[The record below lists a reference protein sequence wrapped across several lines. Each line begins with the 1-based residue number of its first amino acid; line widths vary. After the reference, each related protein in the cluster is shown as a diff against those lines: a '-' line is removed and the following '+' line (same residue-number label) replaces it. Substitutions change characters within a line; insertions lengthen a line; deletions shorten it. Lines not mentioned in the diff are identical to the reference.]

1 MAFFLRR
8 PSASES
14 YALRLFLALVAV
26 SIMSCSE
33 SGPSVEEQLQ
43 IARQDYEA
51 FDFLAARDGFEEALN
66 QDPDNAGAAYGH
78 ARVLMELNQYE
89 DAIAAFELALSLAPN
104 NPRVYEGY
112 LYTLVWGGK
121 LRNRRDW
128 LDRTIEFGQETIR
141 SFPDRVEPYE
151 SVEDAVGE
159 LNQSE
164 RWLRILDELAMTSE
178 GASAYRI
185 SQSQVF
191 RIHHIGTRLRA
202 ARSLGD
208 TNAVATI
215 EGELRHE
222 LEVAGAAED
231 GVADSDTETQLGRQY
246 FLAFGHKMLGDDDEQ
261 RKWLFRLDETSEGRE
276 MNGQMIY
283 VDVHYTDHWASRDS
297 SFEQQLEIIE
307 RWKQRFLPTWETG
320 DKSAFRFALSL
331 EQSILENEAS
341 RQNEE
346 SGQVDEGLLD
356 RVVSVGQDLV
366 RLDTWDGARAYRRI
380 IQFLIDLNVRH
391 EVALAAAN
399 EAIAGLEE
407 NRAGLIY
414 PGVSLDGVN
423 RARENWITSMQRL
436 RGLVLIELDRHAEA
450 EEILRQ
456 VAANAPRSDLLAA
469 LGELLA
475 EQGSNEEAYEI
486 LVAALGHN
494 AQDERLRSNADRIRE
509 IVEEIA
515 LALNRDEG
523 RLDAEIDSVRIEVA
537 DAARQRLIDN
547 RLDEVAPDFNLTD
560 TEGNQW
566 RLSELQGKVV
576 VLNYWATWCG
586 PCRQEFPHYSSMVD
600 SYASAD
606 DVVFLAITTDNDHS
620 LTREF
625 LTENNYRFTV
635 LFDEGSATDFKVNG
649 IPAHFI
655 LGPEGRI
662 QYATSGFPGAERY
675 NEEMRLR
682 IDALR
687 GGDVVPVQLD

>member
-8 PSASES
+8 SSASES

-66 QDPDNAGAAYGH
+66 QDPDNAEAAYGH

-89 DAIAAFELALSLAPN
+89 DAIAAFELALWLAPD
-104 NPRVYEGY
+104 NPHVYEGY
-112 LYTLVWGGK
+112 LHTLVWGGK
-121 LRNRRDW
+121 LRGRRDW

-141 SFPDRVEPYE
+141 SFPDQVGPYE
-151 SVEDAVGE
+151 SVEAAVGE

-164 RWLRILDELAMTSE
+164 RWLRILDELAMRSE

-191 RIHHIGTRLRA
+191 RIHHIGTRLLA
-202 ARSLGD
+202 ARSSGD

-215 EGELRHE
+215 EDELRHE
-222 LEVAGAAED
+222 LEIAGAAED
-231 GVADSDTETQLGRQY
+231 GVAEADMEIQLGRQY
-246 FLAFGHKMLGDDDEQ
+246 FLAFGYELLGDDDEQ
-261 RKWLFRLDETSEGRE
+261 RKWLNRLDETPEGRE
-276 MNGQMIY
+276 MNGQMIHF
-283 VDVHYTDHWASRDS
+283 DVYYMDHFVSRDS
-297 SFEQQLEIIE
+297 SFEQRLEIIE
-307 RWKQRFLPTWETG
+307 RWKRRFLPTWETG
-320 DKSAFRFALSL
+320 DASAFRVALSQ
-331 EQSILENEAS
+331 EQSLLEGEAA

-346 SGQVDEGLLD
+346 SRQVDEELLD
-356 RVVSVGQDLV
+356 RLVGNGHDLV
-366 RLDTWDGARAYRRI
+366 RLETWGGARAYRRI
-380 IQFLIDLNVRH
+380 IQLLIDFDVRH
-391 EVALAAAN
+391 EVALAFAD
-399 EAIAGLEE
+399 EAISALKE

-414 PGVSLDGVN
+414 PGVSLDGIN
-423 RARENWITSMQRL
+423 RARENWIASMQRL
-436 RGLVLIELDRHAEA
+436 RGLVLVELDRHAEA
-450 EEILRQ
+450 EEIFRQ
-456 VAANAPRSDLLAA
+456 LAANAPRSDRLAA

-494 AQDERLRSNADRIRE
+494 AQDERLRNNADRIRE
-509 IVEEIA
+509 LVEEIS

-523 RLDAEIDSVRIEVA
+523 RLDAEIDSVRIEVT

-547 RLDEVAPDFNLTD
+547 RLDQVAPDFNLTD

-620 LTREF
+620 LTRDF

-635 LFDEGSATDFKVNG
+635 LFDEGSTTDFNVNG

-655 LGPEGRI
+655 LGPGGRI

>member
-1 MAFFLRR
+1 MAIFLQR

-14 YALRLFLALVAV
+14 YALRLLLALVAI

-51 FDFLAARDGFEEALN
+51 FDFLAARDGFGEALN
-66 QDPDNAGAAYGH
+66 QDSDNAEAAYGH

-89 DAIAAFELALSLAPN
+89 DAITAFELALSLAPN
-104 NPRVYEGY
+104 NPHVHEGY
-112 LYTLVWGGK
+112 LNTLVWGGK
-121 LRNRRDW
+121 LRGRRDW
-128 LDRTIEFGQETIR
+128 LDRTIELGQETIR

-164 RWLRILDELAMTSE
+164 RWLRILDALVMRSE

-185 SQSQVF
+185 NHSQVF
-191 RIHHIGTRLRA
+191 RIHHIRARLLA
-202 ARSLGD
+202 ARSSGD
-208 TNAVATI
+208 ANAVATI

-231 GVADSDTETQLGRQY
+231 GVAEADMETKLGRQY
-246 FLAFGHKMLGDDDEQ
+246 FLAFGYELLDDADEQ
-261 RKWLFRLDETSEGRE
+261 RKWLNRLDETPEGRE
-276 MNGQMIY
+276 MNGAMIHF
-283 VDVHYTDHWASRDS
+283 DVYYMDHFVSRDS
-297 SFEQQLEIIE
+297 SFEQRLEIIE

-320 DKSAFRFALSL
+320 DVSAFRVALSE
-331 EQSILENEAS
+331 EQSILEDEAI

-346 SGQVDEGLLD
+346 SGQVDEDLLD
-356 RVVSVGQDLV
+356 RLVSNGHDLV
-366 RLDTWDGARAYRRI
+366 RLETWSGASAYRWTTEL
-380 IQFLIDLNVRH
+380 LIDLNVRY
-391 EVALAAAN
+391 EVALAFAD
-399 EAIAGLEE
+399 EAIAGLKE

-414 PGVSLDGVN
+414 PGVSLDEIN
-423 RARENWITSMQRL
+423 RTRENWIASMERL
-436 RGLVLIELDRHAEA
+436 RGLVLVGLDRHAEA
-450 EEILRQ
+450 EEIFRQ
-456 VAANAPRSDLLAA
+456 LVANAPRSDRLAA

-486 LVAALGHN
+486 LVAALGHD
-494 AQDERLRSNADRIRE
+494 AQDERLRNSADRIRQL
-509 IVEEIA
+509 VEEIA
-515 LALNRDEG
+515 LALNHDEV
-523 RLDAEIDSVRIEVA
+523 RLDAEIDSIRIEVA
-537 DAARQRLIDN
+537 DAARQHLTED
-547 RLDEVAPDFNLTD
+547 RLDRVAPDFNLTD

-566 RLSELQGKVV
+566 RLSELRGKVV

-600 SYASAD
+600 SYASTD
-606 DVVFLAITTDNDHS
+606 DVVFLAITTDDDHG

-625 LTENNYRFTV
+625 LRENDYRFTV
-635 LFDEGSATDFKVNG
+635 LFDEGSATDFHVNG

-662 QYATSGFPGAERY
+662 QYATSGFPGAEKY

-687 GGDVVPVQLD
+687 TGDIAPVQLD

>member
-8 PSASES
+8 SSASES

-66 QDPDNAGAAYGH
+66 QDPDNAEAAYGH

-141 SFPDRVEPYE
+141 SFPDQVEPYE
-151 SVEDAVGE
+151 SVEAAVGE

-164 RWLRILDELAMTSE
+164 RWLRILDELAMRSE

-208 TNAVATI
+208 TNAIATI

-231 GVADSDTETQLGRQY
+231 GVADNDTETQLGRQY

-261 RKWLFRLDETSEGRE
+261 RKWLFHLDETPEGRE
-276 MNGQMIY
+276 MNGQMIH

-307 RWKQRFLPTWETG
+307 RWKRRFLPTWETG

-331 EQSILENEAS
+331 EQSILEDEAS
-341 RQNEE
+341 RQNQE

-423 RARENWITSMQRL
+423 RARENWIASMQRL

-486 LVAALGHN
+486 LVAALGHD
-494 AQDERLRSNADRIRE
+494 AQDERLRNNADRIRE
-509 IVEEIA
+509 LVEEIA

-523 RLDAEIDSVRIEVA
+523 RLDAEIDSARIEVT

-547 RLDEVAPDFNLTD
+547 RLDQVAPDFNLTD

-620 LTREF
+620 LTRDF

-635 LFDEGSATDFKVNG
+635 LFDEGSTTDFNVNG

-655 LGPEGRI
+655 LGPGGRI

>member
-1 MAFFLRR
+1 MTFLQC

-14 YALRLFLALVAV
+14 RALKLFLVLVTV

-43 IARQDYEA
+43 IARQDYKT
-51 FDFLAARDGFEEALN
+51 FNFLAARDGFEEALN
-66 QDPDNAGAAYGH
+66 QDPDNAEAAYGH

-104 NPRVYEGY
+104 DPRVHEDY
-112 LYTLVWGGK
+112 LNTLVWGGK
-121 LRNRRDW
+121 LRGRRDW
-128 LDRTIEFGQETIR
+128 LDRTIELGQETIR
-141 SFPDRVEPYE
+141 SFPDQVEPYE

-164 RWLRILDELAMTSE
+164 RWLRILDELATRSE
-178 GASAYRI
+178 GVSAYRI

-191 RIHHIGTRLRA
+191 RIHHIGTRLLA
-202 ARSLGD
+202 ARSSGD
-208 TNAVATI
+208 ANAVETI
-215 EGELRHE
+215 EDELRRE
-222 LEVAGAAED
+222 LEGAAAAED
-231 GVADSDTETQLGRQY
+231 GVVEAGMETRLGRQY
-246 FLAFGHKMLGDDDEQ
+246 YLAFGHELLGNDDEQ
-261 RKWLFRLDETSEGRE
+261 RKWLNRLDETLEGRE
-276 MNGQMIY
+276 MNGQMIHF
-283 VDVHYTDHWASRDS
+283 DVYYMDHFASRDS
-297 SFEQQLEIIE
+297 SNEQRLELIE

-320 DKSAFRFALSL
+320 DVSAFRVALSE
-331 EQSILENEAS
+331 EQSILEDEAT
-341 RQNEE
+341 RQNKE
-346 SGQVDEGLLD
+346 SGQVDEDLLD
-356 RVVSVGQDLV
+356 RLVGNGHDLV
-366 RLDTWDGARAYRRI
+366 RLETWGGAGAYRQI
-380 IQFLIDLNVRH
+380 IQLLIDIDMRL
-391 EVALAAAN
+391 EVALAFAD

-407 NRAGLIY
+407 NHAGLIY
-414 PGVSLDGVN
+414 PGVSLDGID
-423 RARENWITSMQRL
+423 RARENWIASMQRL
-436 RGLVLIELDRHAEA
+436 RGLVLVGLDRHAEA
-450 EEILRQ
+450 EEIFRQ
-456 VAANAPRSDLLAA
+456 LVANAPRSDRLAA

-486 LVAALGHN
+486 LVAALGHD
-494 AQDERLRSNADRIRE
+494 AQDERLRNNADRIRQLA
-509 IVEEIA
+509 EEVA
-515 LALNRDEG
+515 LALNRNEE

-537 DAARQRLIDN
+537 DAARQHLVDD
-547 RLDEVAPDFNLTD
+547 RLDRVAPDFNLTD

-566 RLSELQGKVV
+566 SLSELQGKVV

-635 LFDEGSATDFKVNG
+635 LFDEGSATDFNVNG

-687 GGDVVPVQLD
+687 AGGATPVLPD

>member
-1 MAFFLRR
+1 MTFLQC

-14 YALRLFLALVAV
+14 RALKLFLALVTV

-43 IARQDYEA
+43 IARQDYEN
-51 FDFLAARDGFEEALN
+51 FDFLAARNGFEEAFV
-66 QDPDNAGAAYGH
+66 QDPDNAEAAYGH

-89 DAIAAFELALSLAPN
+89 DAIAAYEVALSLAPD

-121 LRNRRDW
+121 LRGRRDW
-128 LDRTIEFGQETIR
+128 LDRTIELGQETIR
-141 SFPDRVEPYE
+141 SFPDRVEAYE
-151 SVEDAVGE
+151 SVEDAVDE
-159 LNQSE
+159 LSQSE
-164 RWLRILDELAMTSE
+164 RWLRILDELATRSE

-185 SQSQVF
+185 SRSQVF

-202 ARSLGD
+202 ARSSGD
-208 TNAVATI
+208 ANAVETI
-215 EGELRHE
+215 EDELRHE
-222 LEVAGAAED
+222 LEVAAAAED
-231 GVADSDTETQLGRQY
+231 AVVEADMETQLGRQY
-246 FLAFGHKMLGDDDEQ
+246 FLAFGYKLLGNDDEQ
-261 RKWLFRLDETSEGRE
+261 RKWLFRLDETPEGRE

-331 EQSILENEAS
+331 EQSILEDEAS

-356 RVVSVGQDLV
+356 RVVSVGHDLV

-380 IQFLIDLNVRH
+380 IQFLIDFNVRH

-423 RARENWITSMQRL
+423 RARENWIANMQRL
-436 RGLVLIELDRHAEA
+436 RGLVLVKLDRRAEA
-450 EEILRQ
+450 VEIFRQ
-456 VAANAPRSDLLAA
+456 LAANAPRSDLLAA

-494 AQDERLRSNADRIRE
+494 AQDERLRNNADRIRE
-509 IVEEIA
+509 LVEEIA

-537 DAARQRLIDN
+537 DAARRRLIDN

-566 RLSELQGKVV
+566 SLSELQGKVV

-635 LFDEGSATDFKVNG
+635 LFDEGSATDFNVNG

-687 GGDVVPVQLD
+687 AGGATPVQPD

>member
-1 MAFFLRR
+1 MTFLQR

-14 YALRLFLALVAV
+14 RALKLFLALVTV

-66 QDPDNAGAAYGH
+66 QDPDNAEAAYGH

-89 DAIAAFELALSLAPN
+89 DAIAAFELAFSLASN
-104 NPRVYEGY
+104 NPQVHEGY
-112 LYTLVWGGK
+112 LHTLVWGGR
-121 LRNRRDW
+121 LRGRRDW
-128 LDRTIEFGQETIR
+128 LDRTIELGQETIR

-164 RWLRILDELAMTSE
+164 RWLRILDELATRSE
-178 GASAYRI
+178 GVSAYRI

-191 RIHHIGTRLRA
+191 RIHHIGTRLLA
-202 ARSLGD
+202 ARSSGD
-208 TNAVATI
+208 ANAVETI
-215 EGELRHE
+215 EDELRRE
-222 LEVAGAAED
+222 LEGAAAAED
-231 GVADSDTETQLGRQY
+231 GVVEAGTETRLGRQY
-246 FLAFGHKMLGDDDEQ
+246 YLAFGHELLGNDDEQ
-261 RKWLFRLDETSEGRE
+261 RKWLNRLDETLEGRE
-276 MNGQMIY
+276 MNGQMIHF
-283 VDVHYTDHWASRDS
+283 DVYYMDHFASRDS
-297 SFEQQLEIIE
+297 SNEQRLELIE
-307 RWKQRFLPTWETG
+307 RWKQRFLPTWEAG
-320 DKSAFRFALSL
+320 DVSAFRVALSE
-331 EQSILENEAS
+331 EQSILEDEAI
-341 RQNEE
+341 RQNKE
-346 SGQVDEGLLD
+346 SGQVDEDLLD
-356 RVVSVGQDLV
+356 RLVGNGHDLV
-366 RLDTWDGARAYRRI
+366 RLETWGGAGAYRQI
-380 IQFLIDLNVRH
+380 IQLLIDIDMRL
-391 EVALAAAN
+391 EVALAFAD

-407 NRAGLIY
+407 NHAGLIY
-414 PGVSLDGVN
+414 PGVSLDGID
-423 RARENWITSMQRL
+423 RARENWIASMQRL
-436 RGLVLIELDRHAEA
+436 RGLVLVGLDRHAEA
-450 EEILRQ
+450 EEIFRQ
-456 VAANAPRSDLLAA
+456 LVANAPRSDRLAA

-486 LVAALGHN
+486 LVAALGHD
-494 AQDERLRSNADRIRE
+494 AQDERLRNNADRIRQLA
-509 IVEEIA
+509 EEVA
-515 LALNRDEG
+515 LALNRNEE

-537 DAARQRLIDN
+537 DAARQHLIDD
-547 RLDEVAPDFNLTD
+547 RLDRVAPDFSLTD

-566 RLSELQGKVV
+566 SLSELQGKVV

-606 DVVFLAITTDNDHS
+606 DVVFLAVTTDNDHS

-635 LFDEGSATDFKVNG
+635 LFDEGSATDFNVNG

-687 GGDVVPVQLD
+687 AGGATPVQLD

>member
-1 MAFFLRR
+1 MTFLQR

-14 YALRLFLALVAV
+14 YVLRLLLALVAV
-26 SIMSCSE
+26 AIMSCSE

-51 FDFLAARDGFEEALN
+51 FDLLVARDGFEEALN
-66 QDPDNAGAAYGH
+66 QDSDNAEAAYGH

-104 NPRVYEGY
+104 NPLVYEDY
-112 LYTLVWGGK
+112 LNTLVWGGK
-121 LRNRRDW
+121 LRGRRDW
-128 LDRTIEFGQETIR
+128 LDRTIELGQETIR

-164 RWLRILDELAMTSE
+164 RWLRILDELAMRPE

-202 ARSLGD
+202 ARSSGD

-222 LEVAGAAED
+222 LEVAVAAED
-231 GVADSDTETQLGRQY
+231 GVADNDTETQLGRQY
-246 FLAFGHKMLGDDDEQ
+246 FLAFGHELLGNDDEQ
-261 RKWLFRLDETSEGRE
+261 RKWLNRLDETPEGRE
-276 MNGQMIY
+276 MNGQMIHF
-283 VDVHYTDHWASRDS
+283 DVYYMDHFASRDS
-297 SFEQQLEIIE
+297 SSEQRLEIIE

-320 DKSAFRFALSL
+320 DASAFRVALSE
-331 EQSILENEAS
+331 EQSILEDKAI
-341 RQNEE
+341 RQNEK
-346 SGQVDEGLLD
+346 SGQVEEDLLD
-356 RVVSVGQDLV
+356 RITSNAHDLV
-366 RLDTWDGARAYRRI
+366 RLETWRGVSVYRNFT
-380 IQFLIDLNVRH
+380 QLLIDFDVRH
-391 EVALAAAN
+391 ELALEFAD
-399 EAIAGLEE
+399 EAITGLKE

-414 PGVSLDGVN
+414 PGVSLDEIN
-423 RARENWITSMQRL
+423 RIRENWIASMQRL
-436 RGLVLIELDRHAEA
+436 RGLVLVGLDRHAEA
-450 EEILRQ
+450 EEVFRQ
-456 VAANAPRSDLLAA
+456 LATNSPRSDRLAA

-486 LVAALGHN
+486 LVAALGHD
-494 AQDERLRSNADRIRE
+494 AQDERLRGNADRIRQLAD
-509 IVEEIA
+509 EIA
-515 LALNRDEG
+515 LALNRDEES
-523 RLDAEIDSVRIEVA
+523 LDAEIDNIRIEVA
-537 DAARQRLIDN
+537 DAARQRLIDD
-547 RLDEVAPDFNLTD
+547 RLDRVAPDFSLTD
-560 TEGNQW
+560 TEGSRW

-635 LFDEGSATDFKVNG
+635 LFDEGSATDFNVNG

-687 GGDVVPVQLD
+687 AGGATPVQFD

>member
-1 MAFFLRR
+1 M
-8 PSASES
+8 
-14 YALRLFLALVAV
+14 AV
-26 SIMSCSE
+26 SITSCSE

-51 FDFLAARDGFEEALN
+51 FDFLAARDGFEEALI
-66 QDPDNAGAAYGH
+66 QDPDNAEAAYGH

-104 NPRVYEGY
+104 NPKVYEGY

-121 LRNRRDW
+121 LRGRRDW
-128 LDRTIEFGQETIR
+128 LDRTIELGQETIR

-164 RWLRILDELAMTSE
+164 RWLRILDALAMRSE
-178 GASAYRI
+178 GAAAYRI

-191 RIHHIGTRLRA
+191 RIHHIGTRLLA
-202 ARSLGD
+202 ARSSGD
-208 TNAVATI
+208 ANAVAMI
-215 EGELRHE
+215 EDELRHE
-222 LEVAGAAED
+222 LEVAGTAED
-231 GVADSDTETQLGRQY
+231 GVADAGMETQLGRQY
-246 FLAFGHKMLGDDDEQ
+246 FLAVGHELLGDDDEQ
-261 RKWLFRLDETSEGRE
+261 RKWLNRLDETPEGRE
-276 MNGQMIY
+276 MNGQMIHF
-283 VDVHYTDHWASRDS
+283 DVFYMDHFVSRDS
-297 SFEQQLEIIE
+297 SFEQRLEIIE

-320 DKSAFRFALSL
+320 DASAFRVALSE
-331 EQSILENEAS
+331 EQSILEDEAT

-346 SGQVDEGLLD
+346 SGQVDEDLLD
-356 RVVSVGQDLV
+356 RLVGNGHDLV
-366 RLDTWDGARAYRRI
+366 RLETWGGAGAYRRI
-380 IQFLIDLNVRH
+380 IQLLTDIDVRL
-391 EVALAAAN
+391 EVALAFAD

-407 NRAGLIY
+407 NHAGLIY
-414 PGVSLDGVN
+414 PGVSLDGID
-423 RARENWITSMQRL
+423 RARENWIASMQRL
-436 RGLVLIELDRHAEA
+436 RGLVLVGLDRHAEA
-450 EEILRQ
+450 EEIFRQ
-456 VAANAPRSDLLAA
+456 LVANAPRSDRLAA

-475 EQGSNEEAYEI
+475 EQGSNEEAYEL
-486 LVAALGHN
+486 LVAALGHD
-494 AQDERLRSNADRIRE
+494 AQDERLRSNADRIRQLA
-509 IVEEIA
+509 EEVA
-515 LALNRDEG
+515 LALNREEES
-523 RLDAEIDSVRIEVA
+523 LDAEIDSIRIEVA
-537 DAARQRLIDN
+537 DAARQRLIDD
-547 RLDEVAPDFNLTD
+547 RLDRVAPDFSLTD

-620 LTREF
+620 ITREF

-635 LFDEGSATDFKVNG
+635 LFDEGSATDFHVKG

-687 GGDVVPVQLD
+687 AGGIAPGQPD